1 MKVEDD
7 DDESISI
14 DVEWKAMT
22 SPVTERS
29 LVESRMAADGWLP
42 ALRAAGSALAHFNAG
57 ALPSQHIPQLEVSI
71 INEES
76 RDEDNYVVYCIS
88 VRAVGRRPSIGGS
101 VDEDPVAPLLFPEEN
116 AWVVRKRYSECRL
129 LYKGLKAKRKGSK
142 PKRRWSSMGAAH
154 EAAAP
159 ETSRGS
165 VSRRSSDDSLNLSSS
180 HAPFAGSD
188 TATNRVAEERLREIS
203 PTATTRRQMT
213 RSPGARSSILLFLG
227 RRSWLEGKGA
237 AIS

>member
-101 VDEDPVAPLLFPEEN
+101 VDEGPVAPFFSG
-116 AWVVRKRYSECRL
+116 RKRVGCAEAILRMPPVVQRSQSEAQGVETEATMVEHGRRPRSRCP
-129 LYKGLKAKRKGSK
+129 GSIAGE
-142 PKRRWSSMGAAH
+142 RF
-154 EAAAP
+154 
-159 ETSRGS
+159 
-165 VSRRSSDDSLNLSSS
+165 
-180 HAPFAGSD
+180 APF
-188 TATNRVAEERLREIS
+188 
-203 PTATTRRQMT
+203 
-213 RSPGARSSILLFLG
+213 
-227 RRSWLEGKGA
+227 K
-237 AIS
+237 